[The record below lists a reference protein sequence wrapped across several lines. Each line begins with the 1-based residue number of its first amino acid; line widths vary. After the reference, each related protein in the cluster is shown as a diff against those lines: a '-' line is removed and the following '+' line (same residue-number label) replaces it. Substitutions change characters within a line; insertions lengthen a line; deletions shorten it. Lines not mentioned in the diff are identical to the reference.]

1 MNLPG
6 LDEVRWAD
14 LSHAYGPAD
23 DVPELLRGL
32 TDADPV
38 VRADAIDELY
48 GNIWHQGTVYSSTAY
63 AVPFL
68 ARIAA
73 DRSVLGRA
81 SVLGL
86 LASISAGSGY
96 VQVHRQFM
104 QRWSA
109 PDPRELD
116 DQEAAE
122 EQWVSAARNAVI
134 DAGPG
139 LLDLLDDDD
148 VEVRRTLPYALGGL
162 HEIAGVLAPRLASRF
177 SGEPDEAARA
187 SILFGLAALGR
198 GSGDPGLV
206 SPVIEHARRGS
217 DAERLAA
224 AIVDAGS
231 AGQEQSAVAA
241 AIDDFVTAV
250 PGGSDAVDSLAW
262 PRGDGAA
269 GMMVSALG
277 GRPAAEFQLASRM
290 YASADPAM
298 RNRAV
303 SGAGN
308 LARQSRSA
316 TPACVEMMAD
326 AATGDDL
333 TLRGRGTAELKNAF
347 PACGPAAEALAA
359 NIGAEGRAHSDAVI
373 SLARLGDPRARPV
386 VVGLLSQPDPPLWTG
401 QALLGL
407 SGDAGLLPAVLEL
420 IERLAHGKPAP
431 ATGGPDNRLVNC
443 INWIG
448 SLGGN
453 GSAAVPVLTRFLH
466 SGRAALAASA
476 TLGKL
481 GRAAAAA
488 EPQLRELLTAQD
500 PIVRSHAAFALWTA
514 TGELGP
520 VVDVAQALIDPTR
533 HSMVIVGYLE
543 KIGPE
548 AGELAPLLLPNLSSG
563 DEWLQVRAAR
573 AYFRLTGDTAAVLP
587 VLLGRAGT
595 QPAGIA
601 AVEALGWLGHHASAV
616 APQLEQ
622 WLSQDERVGGIS
634 LGGAIEH
641 DEDVQEIARATLAA
655 IRQT

>member
-1 MNLPG
+1 M
-6 LDEVRWAD
+6 RWAD

-32 TDADPV
+32 TDADPE

-68 ARIAA
+68 ARIVA
-73 DRSVLGRA
+73 DRSVANRA

-116 DQEAAE
+116 DQEVAE

-162 HEIAGVLAPRLASRF
+162 PEIAGVLAPRLASRF

-187 SILFGLAALGR
+187 SIVFGLAALGR

-241 AIDDFVTAV
+241 AIDDFVAAV

-277 GRPAAEFQLASRM
+277 GRPEAEFQLASRM

-308 LARQSRSA
+308 LARQSRS
-316 TPACVEMMAD
+316 
-326 AATGDDL
+326 
-333 TLRGRGTAELKNAF
+333 
-347 PACGPAAEALAA
+347 
-359 NIGAEGRAHSDAVI
+359 
-373 SLARLGDPRARPV
+373 
-386 VVGLLSQPDPPLWTG
+386 
-401 QALLGL
+401 
-407 SGDAGLLPAVLEL
+407 
-420 IERLAHGKPAP
+420 
-431 ATGGPDNRLVNC
+431 
-443 INWIG
+443 
-448 SLGGN
+448 
-453 GSAAVPVLTRFLH
+453 
-466 SGRAALAASA
+466 
-476 TLGKL
+476 
-481 GRAAAAA
+481 
-488 EPQLRELLTAQD
+488 
-500 PIVRSHAAFALWTA
+500 
-514 TGELGP
+514 
-520 VVDVAQALIDPTR
+520 
-533 HSMVIVGYLE
+533 
-543 KIGPE
+543 
-548 AGELAPLLLPNLSSG
+548 ELAPLLLPNLSSG
-563 DEWLQVRAAR
+563 DEWLQVRSAR

-587 VLLGRAGT
+587 VLLGRAST

-601 AVEALGWLGHHASAV
+601 AVEALGWLGHRASAV

-622 WLSQDERVGGIS
+622 WLSQDERAGGIS

-641 DEDVQEIARATLAA
+641 DENVQEIARTTLAA